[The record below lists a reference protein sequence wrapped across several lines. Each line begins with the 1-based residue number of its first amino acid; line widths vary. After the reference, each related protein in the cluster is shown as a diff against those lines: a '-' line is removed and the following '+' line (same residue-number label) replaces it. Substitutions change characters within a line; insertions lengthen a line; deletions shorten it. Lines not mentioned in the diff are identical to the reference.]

1 MRVVVGISGASGFRY
16 GVEILRMLRQ
26 MHVESHMVISAAGHI
41 NREHETHLSLE
52 DVNALADVV
61 YSNTDIGCAIA
72 SGSFKTEGMIIAPC
86 SMHSLAAI
94 ANGIT
99 PNLLTRAADVI
110 LKERRKLVLM
120 VRETPLHMG
129 HIRNMLRVT
138 EAGGIIFPPV
148 PALYAKPRSVEE
160 MISHSAARAL
170 SLLNLESE
178 NMPRWGEEITLTQ
191 KDKII

>member
-16 GVEILRMLRQ
+16 GVEVLRLLRQ
-26 MHVESHMVISAAGHI
+26 MHVESHLVISAAGHI
-41 NREHETHLSLE
+41 NREHETHLSQE

-72 SGSFKTEGMIIAPC
+72 SGSFQTMGMIIAPC

-129 HIRNMLRVT
+129 HIRNMLHVT

-148 PALYAKPRSVEE
+148 PALYAKPQSVDE
-160 MISHSAARAL
+160 IIRHSAARAL
-170 SLLNLESE
+170 SLLNVECE
-178 NMPRWGEEITLTQ
+178 GMPRWGKDISLSQ